1 VFLEHNEWRLV
12 VMLSEG
18 LLKMSSCLRAF
29 FVVGCGVLIF
39 SMLGCGNG
47 SETPPLATHVYAAG
61 FQLND
66 ADAEVATL
74 WSDGQAVVL
83 GAGTNSSYA
92 TSIAVSGTDV
102 YAAGVEGNGTNDVA
116 KYWKNGIPVDL
127 TDGTQRGFA
136 NSVVVAEPNVYV
148 AGGEQTSNNT
158 VAKYWKNGAGVVLA
172 DLGQGALAHSIFVSG
187 KDVYAAG
194 WQGKTTQLDPT
205 HTLHTQVATYW
216 KNGVPIELTDATAL
230 SIAYSIFVTGADVYV
245 AGFACQTLAPNC
257 AIATYWKNGVQVQL
271 TNLTGST
278 ISSIFVSGT
287 NVYASGNQDND
298 LAQLWKNEAPLQLT
312 GASLSSAANQV
323 FVSGSDV
330 FVGGAS
336 LSNSGVPTAT
346 YWKNGIPTKVGDGT
360 HFSTALAL
368 TLVNR

>member
-1 VFLEHNEWRLV
+1 
-12 VMLSEG
+12 
-18 LLKMSSCLRAF
+18 
-29 FVVGCGVLIF
+29 
-39 SMLGCGNG
+39 
-47 SETPPLATHVYAAG
+47 
-61 FQLND
+61 LND
-66 ADAEVATL
+66 ADAEVATF
-74 WSDGQAVVL
+74 WNDGQAVVL
-83 GAGTNSSYA
+83 GAGTDPSYA
-92 TSIAVSGTDV
+92 TSIAVSGTDI

-116 KYWKNGIPVDL
+116 KYWKNGAPVDL

-136 NSVVVAEPNVYV
+136 NSVVVAEPDVYV
-148 AGGEQTSNNT
+148 AGGEQTSNAT
-158 VAKYWKNGAGVVLA
+158 VAKYWKNGAAVVLP
-172 DLGQGALAHSIFVSG
+172 DLGHGALAQSIFVSG
-187 KDVYAAG
+187 NDVYAAG

-216 KNGVPIELTDATAL
+216 KNGVPTELTDGTAL
-230 SIAYSIFVTGADVYV
+230 SIAYSIFVSGADVYV

-257 AIATYWKNGVQVQL
+257 AIATYWKNGLQVQL
-271 TNLTGST
+271 TNLIGST

-312 GASLSSAANQV
+312 GASLTSAANQV

-346 YWKNGIPTKVGDGT
+346 YWKNGMPTQIGDRT
-360 HFSTALAL
+360 HFSSAFAL
-368 TLVNR
+368 TVVNR